1 MSTTVTPAAKAAA
14 TRKGKAELAAAVAAL
29 HDKDIET
36 AHVIELQW
44 ASIHAHNAMR
54 AVRITTSEMGEEVMN
69 DAYRIAK
76 DVYRRFESIVA
87 TGAPADE
94 AVKIAA
100 YELEMIVKRVHGERI
115 AEEVAEEHA
124 AKLRCGECNYRAG
137 DAEGLRVHELDH
149 GVEVTA
155 DDIAD
160 PAAAA
165 EQAAHA
171 LVADISAGRALFEE
185 MPGHAVFEAY
195 AYKGIHQRNV
205 PFVHAVVNAY
215 IVARAD
221 AFEDTR
227 HLLLAERYDWV
238 VSQMPDGVESL
249 ALVVQAFRRLVEDAQ
264 AAARKPAEDKARD
277 HDRKAA
283 ESFDRC
289 DTDGFLTQWSHGVLA
304 GEARLQARI
313 DANGGVLGF
322 PALFDLDG
330 NLVAAKL
337 ISGNYGL
344 VWGVLESDDPN
355 GRVVQWV
362 NRSEASTAKARNRNM
377 ARKGFTEGRVLAP
390 CRAKLGGG
398 GTGLAG
404 AMSVSAYAPRTDGGF
419 SRDVIVL
426 HTIDIAD

>member
-1 MSTTVTPAAKAAA
+1 MTVTATPAAKAAA
-14 TRKGKAELAAAVAAL
+14 TRKGKRELAAAVNAL
-29 HDKDIET
+29 HGKDVT
-36 AHVIELQW
+36 VTRDVIDLQW

-76 DVYRRFESIVA
+76 AVYIRFTELAQHGRLSE
-87 TGAPADE
+87 E
-94 AVKIAA
+94 AQRIAE
-100 YELEMIVKRVHGERI
+100 YELEMIALRIHGERI
-115 AEEVAEEHA
+115 IEEVRADS
-124 AKLRCGECNYRAG
+124 LRCSECNYRAG

-149 GVEVTA
+149 GAEVTA
-155 DDIAD
+155 EDIAD
-160 PAAAA
+160 PEDIALN
-165 EQAAHA
+165 AAHC

-185 MPGHAVFEAY
+185 MPGRAVFEAY
-195 AYKGIHQRNV
+195 AYAGHHQRMV
-205 PFVHAVVNAY
+205 PFLHAVVNAY
-215 IVARAD
+215 IQGRDD

-227 HLLLAERYDWV
+227 HLLVADRLAWV
-238 VSQMPDGVESL
+238 VAQMPDGAEGL
-249 ALVVQAFRRLVEDAQ
+249 YRIANAFRGLIEAAQ
-264 AAARKPAEDKARD
+264 AEGRKAAEDKAID

-289 DTDGFLTQWSHGVLA
+289 DTDGFLTQWSHGILA

-322 PALFDLDG
+322 PALFDLNG

-344 VWGVLESDDPN
+344 VWGVLESDDPRS
-355 GRVVQWV
+355 RVVQWV
-362 NRSEASTAKARNRNM
+362 NRSNASTAVARNRNL
-377 ARKGFTEGRVLAP
+377 AKKGFTEGRVLAP
-390 CRAKLGGG
+390 CRATLAGG

-404 AMSVSAYAPRTDGGF
+404 AMNVTAIAQRTDGGF
-419 SRDVIVL
+419 SRDVTVL